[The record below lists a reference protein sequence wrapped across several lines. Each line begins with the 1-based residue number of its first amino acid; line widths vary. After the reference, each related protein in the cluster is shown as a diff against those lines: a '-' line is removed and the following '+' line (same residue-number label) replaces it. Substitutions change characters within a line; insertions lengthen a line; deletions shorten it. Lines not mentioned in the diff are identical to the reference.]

1 MRYGVNLPL
10 PGVPLSDH
18 APVLRELPG
27 LGYTDLWTGEAA
39 GHDGFTPLAL
49 AAAWAP
55 GMRLGTA
62 VVPAFTR
69 GPALLAMTAATLA
82 EAARGDVVV
91 GIGSSGPPFVDRING
106 ISSAEP
112 YRRVRDTA
120 RFLRAAFDGRTVRG
134 RFDSFTIDGFRLP
147 RPPAPRPKVM
157 IGALRPGMLRLAAR
171 ESDGAITNFLAVQ
184 DVAVVADALGP
195 ERPDRELVARLYVC
209 PTRDRAYARRLGRRM
224 LVGILNARTYAAFHA
239 WLGRADVLD
248 ASWRAWA
255 EGDPERA
262 AAAVPDELVDDL
274 LIHGDPEECRAHIAR
289 FVAAGIDTPFLHLL
303 PAPETG
309 TGPQGALTALRA
321 LAPAR

>member
-1 MRYGVNLPL
+1 MRYGVNIPL
-10 PGVPLSDH
+10 IGVPLPDH
-18 APVLRELPG
+18 EPLLRELAG
-27 LGYTDLWTGEAA
+27 LGYTDVWTGEAA

-55 GMRLGTA
+55 GLRLGTA

-82 EAARGDVVV
+82 EAAQGEVVV

-106 ISSAEP
+106 ISSADP

-120 RFLRAAFDGRTVRG
+120 RFLRHAFDGRTVRG

-147 RPPAPRPKVM
+147 HVPVRRPRVM

-171 ESDGAITNFLAVQ
+171 ESDGAITNFLAVG
-184 DVAVVADALGP
+184 DVPAVADALGP
-195 ERPDRELVARLYVC
+195 ARPGKELVARLYVC
-209 PTRDRAYARRLGRRM
+209 PTRDRTYARQMGRRL
-224 LVGILNARTYAAFHA
+224 LVGILNARTYSAFHA
-239 WLGRADVLD
+239 WLGRED
-248 ASWRAWA
+248 ALKATWQAWA
-255 EGDPERA
+255 DGDPARA
-262 AAAVPDELVDDL
+262 ADAVPDEVVDDL
-274 LIHGDPEECRAHIAR
+274 LVHGSPEECRAHIAR
-289 FVAAGIDTPFLHLL
+289 FVEAGIDTPFLHLL

-309 TGPQGALTALRA
+309 GGPQGALRALSA